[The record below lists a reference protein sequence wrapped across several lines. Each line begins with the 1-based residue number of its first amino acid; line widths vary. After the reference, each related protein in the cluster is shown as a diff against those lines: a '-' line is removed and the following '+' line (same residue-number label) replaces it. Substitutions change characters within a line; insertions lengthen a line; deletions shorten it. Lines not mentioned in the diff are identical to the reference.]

1 MLPKYHILVGFISSL
16 IIYLIFPITILQAA
30 IIFFSSFLID
40 VDHYLLYVYKKK
52 DFSFKNSVIFFRE
65 RRRKWI
71 AMNLEERKKYK
82 KAIFIFH
89 GIEFWLLLII
99 LSFYINLIWFVLL
112 GIAIHILLD
121 YIDLI
126 NNKDYLYSK
135 FSQFYVYLK
144 NKGKRDFL

>member
-1 MLPKYHILVGFISSL
+1 MLPKYHILIGFISSL
-16 IIYLIFPITILQAA
+16 IIYLIFPITILQAT

-40 VDHYLLYVYKKK
+40 VDHYMLYVYKKK
-52 DFSFKNSVIFFRE
+52 DFSFKNSVKYFFE
-65 RRRKWI
+65 RRKSWLSLPLFERRK
-71 AMNLEERKKYK
+71 RKL
-82 KAIFIFH
+82 AIFIFH

-99 LSFYINLIWFVLL
+99 LAIYINSILFVLF

-135 FSQFYVYLK
+135 FSQFYVYLR